1 MRLTDD
7 APGEPSFHVDR
18 VWGDRVEKLMVT
30 LGSLDRHQRHESP
43 TVHEPLALLWAIGQ
57 LAAGRGRLFRWPDF
71 RDGVGAVLAE
81 FGASRNTPQYPF
93 WHLGADADLWERHG
107 VVDVPTS
114 ADVDAVAGFTEGA
127 ARLLADPAVRA
138 QAVDVVRGSYLADVV
153 DQPALLR
160 RVGLPVPVAPEA
172 GDVLQRL
179 VGRELVTVDG
189 SVNRVLEVDARNVLV
204 ATGRSPQGKLVPV
217 AWVQEGLDKLFARGR
232 VLASVEELRYRSAF
246 VAAVLAT
253 LPRAVVTKKP
263 AAVSLGYAP
272 VAPDPQFGV
281 LDRTAV
287 AKYRVEQGALR
298 HVLIGDAAVGTCA
311 LCGRELPVDLL
322 VAAHIKKR
330 AECSDEE
337 RNDLRNVA
345 MLACSLGCDR
355 LFELGYVTVG
365 ADGTVVASP
374 VEGAL
379 AEQLAQLAG
388 RVAGAH
394 HPGSA
399 GYFAWHREHVFE
411 RGVRLTVGGGR

>member
-1 MRLTDD
+1 LTDD
-7 APGEPSFHVDR
+7 APDEPTFRVDR
-18 VWGDRVEKLMVT
+18 SWGDRAEGLMVT
-30 LGSLDRHQRHESP
+30 LGSLNRYRRDGAP
-43 TVHEPLALLWAIGQ
+43 TLHKPLALLWAIGR
-57 LAAGRGRLFRWPDF
+57 LAAGHGRLFGWPEF

-93 WHLGADADLWERHG
+93 WHLGADEELWERHG
-107 VVDVPTS
+107 LVKEPTS
-114 ADVDAVAGFTEGA
+114 KDVDAVAGFTEVA
-127 ARLLADPAVRA
+127 ARLLGDPAVRA
-138 QAVDVVRGSYLADVV
+138 QAVDVVRAAYLADV

-160 RVGLPVPVAPEA
+160 RVGLPVPVAPDA
-172 GDVLQRL
+172 VDVLQRL
-179 VGRELVTVDG
+179 VGRDVVTVDG
-189 SVNRVLEVDARNVLV
+189 RVNRVLEVGPRNVLV
-204 ATGRSPQGKLVPV
+204 ATGKSPQGKLVPL

-232 VLASVEELRYRSAF
+232 VAASVEELRYRSAF

-253 LPRAVVTKKP
+253 LPRAVVTKDP

-281 LDRTAV
+281 FDRTAV

-298 HVLIGDAAVGTCA
+298 HVLIGDATVGTCA

-330 AECSDEE
+330 AECSDDE

-355 LFELGYVTVG
+355 LYELGYVTVG
-365 ADGTVVASP
+365 PDGAVLTSP

-379 AEQLAQLAG
+379 AEQLARLDG
-388 RVAGAH
+388 RVTRAH
-394 HPGSA
+394 HVASA

-411 RGVRLTVGGGR
+411 RVVRSAVGGGR